1 TSTSPTSL
9 PAPSPRLDALP
20 TYVFAWLD
28 ELKERA
34 RARGAR
40 LIDLGIGNP
49 DKPTPAPIIAR
60 IAEAYQDP
68 ATHGYPPF
76 RGTDRFRE
84 AVSRFMRARFG
95 VEMDPAREVLATS
108 GAKEAIAHF
117 TMAYADETSISLVPD
132 IYYPVH
138 GRMSPL
144 VGSRVHHLPL
154 RAERGFLPDLS
165 AVPAEVLR
173 EARVL
178 FLNYPHNPT
187 GAVATLAFYEEAVAF
202 CQRHHLV
209 LLSDLAYSELTY
221 DGFVAPSVF
230 QVPGAKEVAIET
242 HSFSKSF
249 NMAGSRLGW
258 ACGNPELIDSLYAV
272 RTNLGYGTPAAIQ
285 EGGIHALEHARE
297 FVPEIRARYQARRDA
312 VVSGFRRLGW
322 PIEQPPRATM
332 FVWLPVPQGFTS
344 PRWAEHLIETADVVV
359 TPGHAFGPG
368 GEGWFRTGLVADVEV
383 FEEVFARME
392 RAGIRYGAGVG
403 SEWGQSRG
411 S

>member
-1 TSTSPTSL
+1 MELMPATTI
-9 PAPSPRLDALP
+9 PAPSPRLEQLP

-49 DKPTPAPIIAR
+49 DQPTPPAVV
-60 IAEAYQDP
+60 EAIGRAYADP

-76 RGTDRFRE
+76 RGTQRFRE
-84 AVSRFMRARFG
+84 AVARFMGRRFG
-95 VEMDPAREVLATS
+95 VTLDPEREVLCTS

-117 TMAYADETSISLVPD
+117 VLAYADESRVCLVPD

-138 GRMSPL
+138 GRMTPL
-144 VGSRVHHLPL
+144 VGGRVHHLPL
-154 RAERGFLPDLS
+154 RAERGFLPDLG
-165 AVPAEVLR
+165 AVPESSLR
-173 EARVL
+173 DARVL
-178 FLNYPHNPT
+178 LLNYPHNPT
-187 GAVATLAFYEEAVAF
+187 GAVAPLEFYEDAVAF
-202 CQRHHLV
+202 CQRHSLV

-221 DGFVAPSVF
+221 DGYVAPSVL

-258 ACGNPELIDSLYAV
+258 ACGNPELIEALYAV

-285 EGGIHALEHARE
+285 EGGAYALDHAEELT
-297 FVPEIRARYQARRDA
+297 PPIARRYGERRN
-312 VVSGFRRLGW
+312 VVIEGFRSLGW
-322 PIEQPPRATM
+322 PVAESPRATM
-332 FVWLPVPQGFTS
+332 FVWLPVPARFTAAA
-344 PRWAEHLIETADVVV
+344 WTEHLIDAADVVV

-368 GEGWFRTGLVADVEV
+368 GEGFFRTSLVAEPPVLREV
-383 FEEVFARME
+383 FERL
-392 RAGIRYGAGVG
+392 RGAGVR
-403 SEWGQSRG
+403 WD
-411 S
+411 